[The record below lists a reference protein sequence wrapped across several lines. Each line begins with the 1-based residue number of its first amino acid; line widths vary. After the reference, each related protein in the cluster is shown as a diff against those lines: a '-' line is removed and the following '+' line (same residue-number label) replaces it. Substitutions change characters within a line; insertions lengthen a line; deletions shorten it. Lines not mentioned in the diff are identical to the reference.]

1 MRIFYSK
8 YLPPKNFGAVNL
20 FGIIIV
26 RKDYGMLDESEKN
39 HEMIHTRQM
48 VEMLVIPFYL
58 FYGIEW
64 IIRFIQYRDGMKA
77 YENIS
82 YEREAYANMYNLS
95 YLKSR
100 KFFSFIHYY
109 KGIKRDE

>member
-1 MRIFYSK
+1 MKIFYSK
-8 YLPPKNFGAVNL
+8 HLPPKNFGAVNL

-26 RKDYGMLDESEKN
+26 RKDYGTLDEDEKN

-48 VEMLVIPFYL
+48 MEMLVIPFYL
-58 FYGIEW
+58 FYAIEW

-95 YLKSR
+95 YLKNR

-109 KGIKRDE
+109 RIMKKE